1 MTFLPQ
7 DGYPLVAVFQEVRV
21 YVEREIVVAEP
32 VLVLRRPQTPSHPL
46 DDLVVSLTPGGV
58 YEVVAVDVYARVE
71 YLLGRYGDNRL
82 LGLLQLQYDFLS
94 GLGVVAPL
102 HPERVWYEFAEL
114 VPVGYAVD
122 QYERPSRTLL
132 GYLGHHVVEHLVLG
146 YAPGD
151 GVDVYVVR
159 YPRLAYRVENAFAGR
174 EYATLLQFR
183 GSQHAALR
191 RLYLQ
196 HRSEKTLHE
205 VFLAFVGLAELER
218 GGADRYAYAGALE
231 LLVDA
236 LRGRGHHVV
245 YLVDYQDFYLRE
257 LLLYLL
263 DGLDAG
269 YGHDVRIEFPA
280 PQPSEILEPP
290 LGQFGVVL
298 LSQTDPVLQD
308 EGRRVRRES
317 LEYAEHDEGL
327 ARARRGVD
335 DSATVLYGLV
345 YEFYLVVVEGYPVH
359 ALGKPRVEEAV
370 VYLVVPEIDLRP
382 VVPHL
387 GVYFEVFHR
396 RLDLRK

>member
-32 VLVLRRPQTPSHPL
+32 VLVLRRSQTPSHPL
-46 DDLVVSLTPGGV
+46 DDLVVSLTTGGV

-82 LGLLQLQYDFLS
+82 LGLLQLQYDFLP

-122 QYERPSRTLL
+122 QYERPSRTLP

-159 YPRLAYRVENAFAGR
+159 YPRLAHRVENAFAGR

-183 GSQHAALR
+183 GRQHAALG

-196 HRSEKTLHE
+196 HRSEKTLH
-205 VFLAFVGLAELER
+205 
-218 GGADRYAYAGALE
+218 
-231 LLVDA
+231 
-236 LRGRGHHVV
+236 
-245 YLVDYQDFYLRE
+245 
-257 LLLYLL
+257 
-263 DGLDAG
+263 
-269 YGHDVRIEFPA
+269 
-280 PQPSEILEPP
+280 
-290 LGQFGVVL
+290 
-298 LSQTDPVLQD
+298 
-308 EGRRVRRES
+308 
-317 LEYAEHDEGL
+317 
-327 ARARRGVD
+327 
-335 DSATVLYGLV
+335 
-345 YEFYLVVVEGYPVH
+345 
-359 ALGKPRVEEAV
+359 
-370 VYLVVPEIDLRP
+370 
-382 VVPHL
+382 
-387 GVYFEVFHR
+387 
-396 RLDLRK
+396 